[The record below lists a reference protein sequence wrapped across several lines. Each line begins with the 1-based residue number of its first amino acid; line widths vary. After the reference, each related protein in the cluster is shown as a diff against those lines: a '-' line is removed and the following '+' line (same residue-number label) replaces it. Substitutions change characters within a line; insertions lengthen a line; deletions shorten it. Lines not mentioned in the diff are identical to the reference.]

1 MYLKEEGSAMRRLS
15 IALSQEI
22 AGLLKEYMTHPVV
35 DVDIVDFT
43 LVSAIVVG
51 DAHVKDMVRHEA
63 VRHFGI
69 PLFVISKDPDAIYK
83 AGDFIVGMTMQ
94 PLARLDSLYFAEALE
109 TAARRYHL

>member
-1 MYLKEEGSAMRRLS
+1 MYLKEGGSAMRRLS

-22 AGLLKEYMTHPVV
+22 AELLKEYITHPIV
-35 DVDIVDFT
+35 DVDTADFT
-43 LVSAIVVG
+43 VVSAIVVG
-51 DAHVKDMVRHEA
+51 DAHVKDMVCHEA

-83 AGDFIVGMTMQ
+83 SGYFIVGMTMQ
-94 PLARLDSLYFAEALE
+94 PLARLDPLYFVETLE

>member
-35 DVDIVDFT
+35 DVDTADFT
-43 LVSAIVVG
+43 VVSAIVVG

-83 AGDFIVGMTMQ
+83 AGDFIVGMKMQ
-94 PLARLDSLYFAEALE
+94 TLAKLDPLYFVEALE
-109 TAARRYHL
+109 TATRRHHL